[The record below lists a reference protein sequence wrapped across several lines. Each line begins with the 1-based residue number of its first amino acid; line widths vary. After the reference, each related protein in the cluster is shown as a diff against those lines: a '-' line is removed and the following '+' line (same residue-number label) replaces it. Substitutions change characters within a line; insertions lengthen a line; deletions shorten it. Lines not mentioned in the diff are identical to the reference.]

1 MSNETNAIRP
11 LGSGVLVKREDA
23 KEKTRGGIV
32 LPSTTQKDGTRIGTV
47 VEVGRG
53 KLLEDGRLVE
63 PSVQRGDRV
72 LYSQYAGT
80 EIKVRNVGHFLI
92 DEGDI
97 MCVIDD
103 GSEIG

>member
-1 MSNETNAIRP
+1 MSNDVNVIRP
-11 LGSGVLVKREDA
+11 LGSGVLVKREDV

-47 VEVGRG
+47 AEVGRG
-53 KLLEDGRLVE
+53 KVLECGRLVE
-63 PSVQRGDRV
+63 PSVAHGDRV

-80 EIKVRNVGHFLI
+80 EVKVKGVAHMLI

-97 MCVIDD
+97 LCVIED
-103 GSEIG
+103 GTQIG